1 MMSFNY
7 TGIALS
13 VVFSIMLG
21 FFWYSVVFGKA
32 WMKLMGMDPN
42 APKPSGAVMAKSI
55 LLGAFSSLLK
65 AAIFYIFLE
74 AAFLFKGPSLESG
87 LFVSALLWIGCS
99 FPNELNR
106 VAWEMK
112 SWKFVLI
119 NGSYEAL
126 RLIGLALIF
135 WYSRPA

>member
-1 MMSFNY
+1 MSLNFL
-7 TGIALS
+7 GVGLS
-13 VVFSIMLG
+13 VVFSIVLG
-21 FFWYSVVFGKA
+21 FLWYSLLFGKA
-32 WMKLMGMDPN
+32 WMKLLGIDPN
-42 APKPSGAVMAKSI
+42 GPKPSGAVMAKSV

-65 AAIFYIFLE
+65 AAIFYVFLE

-87 LFVSALLWIGCS
+87 LFLSGLLWIGCS
-99 FPNELNR
+99 LPNELDR

-126 RLIGLALIF
+126 RLVGLTSIF
-135 WYSRPA
+135 WFTRPA

>member
-1 MMSFNY
+1 MSFNY

-13 VVFSIMLG
+13 VVFSIVLG
-21 FFWYSVVFGKA
+21 FFWYRVVFGKV
-32 WMKLMGMDPN
+32 WPKLLSVDQNDPS
-42 APKPSGAVMAKSI
+42 PTGAVMAKSI
-55 LLGAFSSLLK
+55 LLNAFSSLLM

-87 LFVSALLWIGCS
+87 LFVSGLLWIGCS
-99 FPNELNR
+99 LPNEINR

-119 NGSYEAL
+119 NGSYEAF
-126 RLIGLALIF
+126 RLIGVAMIF